1 MCIRKRACY
10 NLRVLFAGEVSGL
23 RKLTALVLGILVIGT
38 LLTAACGEKGE
49 DIMAQAGDVV
59 KVNYTGTLSDGT
71 VFDSSEGRDP
81 LEFTVGAGQMIA
93 GFDAAVVGMK
103 VGETKTVTIP
113 AAEAYGERS
122 EDNVVTLPVSALPAD
137 LHPKVGDTLSMTT
150 AEGQIVDVVVLEIT
164 DEYIKVDANHFL
176 AGKDLT
182 FEITMVEINRPK

>member
-1 MCIRKRACY
+1 
-10 NLRVLFAGEVSGL
+10 LFAGEVSGL